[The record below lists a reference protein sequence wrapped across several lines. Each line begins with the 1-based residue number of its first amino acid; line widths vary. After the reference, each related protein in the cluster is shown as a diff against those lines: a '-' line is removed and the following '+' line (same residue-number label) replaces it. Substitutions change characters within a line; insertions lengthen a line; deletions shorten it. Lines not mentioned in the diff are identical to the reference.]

1 LVNHRVREVLRIG
14 CIDRP
19 WRDIIIM
26 IHDYMLRRKHKSNGL
41 AESVLPT
48 AERCVVQEMSYI
60 IMLNIKAFRGM

>member
-1 LVNHRVREVLRIG
+1 M
-14 CIDRP
+14 
-19 WRDIIIM
+19 M